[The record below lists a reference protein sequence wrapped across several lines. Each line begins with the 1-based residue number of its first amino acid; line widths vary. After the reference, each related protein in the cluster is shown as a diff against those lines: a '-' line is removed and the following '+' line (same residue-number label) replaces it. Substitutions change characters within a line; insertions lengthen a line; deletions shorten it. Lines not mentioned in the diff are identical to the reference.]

1 MIKYV
6 LLLTTALTL
15 TACSSGQLFESWE
28 EEEPNTA
35 DTGIPNGSF
44 YKVEK
49 PYEINGVW
57 YFPAENYE
65 YSEKGL
71 ASWYMPSN
79 GRSAKTANGEEY
91 IATEMSARHKTLPLP
106 SVVKVTNLDNNK
118 SVIVRVNDRGPMV
131 NNRLIDVSQRA
142 AQELGFPVTGTT
154 EVMVEIMPK
163 ESQEIRDALLAAGR
177 VYTEDGATQELS
189 IVPPMPVPEE
199 QPQQVAVAPAPKS
212 VYTQAEPIYTERTQ
226 PKRVVVT
233 SPAGNTYIQL
243 GAYGDPTNATKV
255 QRAVSSVT
263 HAETVQKVSG
273 GRTLTVVKAGPY
285 ANRAEAEQAL
295 RQLKQMGYRDAY
307 IAK

>member
-15 TACSSGQLFESWE
+15 SACTSSSLFESWE

-35 DTGIPNGSF
+35 DTVIPNGSF

-57 YFPAENYE
+57 YFPAENYD

-71 ASWYMPSN
+71 ASWYMPAN
-79 GRSAKTANGEEY
+79 GRAAKTANGEEY
-91 IATEMSARHKTLPLP
+91 IATEMTARHKTLPLP
-106 SVVKVTNLDNNK
+106 SIVKITNLENNK
-118 SVIVRVNDRGPMV
+118 SIIARVNDRGPMV
-131 NNRLIDVSQRA
+131 NNRLIDVSQKA

-154 EVMVEIMPK
+154 SVMVEVMPK
-163 ESQEIRDALLAAGR
+163 ESQEIRDALLASGR

-189 IVPPMPVPEE
+189 VVPPMPVPVEE
-199 QPQQVAVAPAPKS
+199 APAVEVAPAP
-212 VYTQAEPIYTERTQ
+212 VYTPAEPVYTT
-226 PKRVVVT
+226 KTKKVVISGGT
-233 SPAGNTYIQL
+233 GNVYIQL
-243 GAYGDPTNATKV
+243 GAYGDPANASKV
-255 QRAVSSVT
+255 QRAVSAVT
-263 HAETVQKVSG
+263 QVETGTKASG

-285 ANRAEAEQAL
+285 ADKAEAEQVL

>member
-15 TACSSGQLFESWE
+15 TACTSGQLFESWE

-35 DTGIPNGSF
+35 DTTIPNGSF

-57 YFPAENYE
+57 YFPAENYN

-79 GRSAKTANGEEY
+79 GKTAKTANGEEY
-91 IATEMSARHKTLPLP
+91 IATEMTARHKTLPLP
-106 SVVKVTNLDNNK
+106 SIVKITNLDNNK
-118 SVIVRVNDRGPMV
+118 SIIARVNDRGPMV

-154 EVMVEIMPK
+154 NVMVEVMPK
-163 ESQEIRDALLAAGR
+163 ESQEVRDALLAAGR

-199 QPQQVAVAPAPKS
+199 PSQVAVAPAP
-212 VYTQAEPIYTERTQ
+212 VYQPTAEPIYTERTQ
-226 PKRVVVT
+226 PKRVVVAT
-233 SPAGNTYIQL
+233 QTGGTYIQL
-243 GAYGDPTNATKV
+243 GAYGDPANAAKV
-255 QRAVSSVT
+255 QRAVSNVT
-263 HAETVQKVSG
+263 QAETMQKLSG

>member
-1 MIKYV
+1 MMKYV

-28 EEEPNTA
+28 DEEPNPVDAT
-35 DTGIPNGSF
+35 IPNGSF

-57 YFPAENYE
+57 YFPAENYQ

-91 IATEMSARHKTLPLP
+91 IATEMTARHKTLPLP
-106 SVVKVTNLDNNK
+106 SMVKITNLENNK
-118 SVIVRVNDRGPMV
+118 SIIARVNDRGPMV

-154 EVMVEIMPK
+154 EVMVEVLPK
-163 ESQEIRDALLAAGR
+163 ESQEIRDALFASGR

-199 QPQQVAVAPAPKS
+199 QAVSATPAPTP
-212 VYTQAEPIYTERTQ
+212 VYTPAEPIYVERTQ
-226 PKRVVVT
+226 PKPVVMGGT
-233 SPAGNTYIQL
+233 GSTYIQL
-243 GAYGDPTNATKV
+243 GAYGDPANASKV

-263 HAETVQKVSG
+263 QVETMQKVSG
-273 GRTLTVVKAGPY
+273 GKTLTVVKAGPY
-285 ANRAEAEQAL
+285 ANRTEAEQAL